1 MEYDGKGE
9 KGQAGI
15 GSNYSEFISCQLSQ
29 CTQKTKK
36 NTSNSQSSRRFR
48 LTTSEIDEFMAY
60 KMVLQLATKA
70 TVLSHYRAKSTIA
83 RR

>member
-1 MEYDGKGE
+1 MEYDGKRE

-15 GSNYSEFISCQLSQ
+15 GHNYSEFISCQLSH
-29 CTQKTKK
+29 CIQKTK
-36 NTSNSQSSRRFR
+36 NTPDSQSSRRYR
-48 LTTSEIDEFMAY
+48 TTTSGVDEFMAY